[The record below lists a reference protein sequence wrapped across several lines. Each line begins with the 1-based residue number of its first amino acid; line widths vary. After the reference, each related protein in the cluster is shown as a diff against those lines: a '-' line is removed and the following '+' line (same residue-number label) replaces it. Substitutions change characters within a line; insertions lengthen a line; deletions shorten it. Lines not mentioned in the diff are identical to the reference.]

1 MLCGGARSILAASPT
16 NFSPFQSQ
24 PTTPLFIEP
33 VSRLTASQRR
43 LCFASLEPIR
53 LQSRHEVLCQIP
65 SCNNALRCPHHKQ
78 LQSRLSIYRN
88 QTVNFEERKLLFERA
103 IEATAKRMRDFEK
116 ACKEHKEV
124 VEKSDRRQANGSGVN
139 DD

>member
-1 MLCGGARSILAASPT
+1 LPASSQSDYNHGMKFSVKSLLVITLFVALTINGCNTFSKLAG
-16 NFSPFQSQ
+16 
-24 PTTPLFIEP
+24 
-33 VSRLTASQRR
+33 
-43 LCFASLEPIR
+43 
-53 LQSRHEVLCQIP
+53 LQVE
-65 SCNNALRCPHHKQ
+65 NAK